1 MTHWSLLGRRI
12 LAVGEGLAPL
22 ARGALFGAE
31 MEVAGVERLFEAR
44 TLPAE
49 LVLIDADRLDPVAL
63 LGGIATLAA
72 LNPPPPTLMVGT
84 HLPAGLVRA
93 LMRLPHADMLEAP
106 FTSEALQA
114 AIFALLDTVETQAAP
129 ASAHSSHCWSV
140 TGAVGGAG
148 ATTLAIEIASA
159 LTARLDKE
167 HAVCLVDLNLAD
179 GAAAAYLGVTG
190 AMSVAQLGPVADR
203 IDGAL
208 LAAFAVPVVRGLDL
222 LACPRDPLAYDQIS
236 REAVLRILEIACEAY
251 DHVIIDLPR
260 HRRPWTLE
268 VLAGA
273 DEVMVISELT
283 VPALLAARAHAEEIE
298 AALPGSTKPR
308 IVLNRLAGR
317 MFGPAPSTAE
327 AERALERKAEAGIAS
342 DWEAAAASV
351 NLGGAIR
358 QHRPK
363 SRIVRDVEA
372 LVDRL
377 QGRQAPAPARN
388 LFSLP
393 RRAA

>member
-22 ARGALFGAE
+22 ARGALFGADV
-31 MEVAGVERLFEAR
+31 EVARVERLLEPRAV
-44 TLPAE
+44 PAE
-49 LVLIDADRLDPVAL
+49 LVLIDADQLDPVTL
-63 LGGIATLAA
+63 LGGLATLAA
-72 LNPPPPTLMVGT
+72 LTPPPPTLMVGT
-84 HLPAGLVRA
+84 QLPAGLVRA

-106 FTSEALQA
+106 FSSEQLQG
-114 AIFALLDTVETQAAP
+114 AIFALLDTAEAQVSPTP
-129 ASAHSSHCWSV
+129 AHGSRCWSV

-148 ATTLAIEIASA
+148 ATTLAIEIAGA
-159 LTARLDKE
+159 LAARIDKE
-167 HAVCLVDLNLAD
+167 HAVCLVDLNLSD
-179 GAAAAYLGVTG
+179 GAAAAYLGVAG

-251 DHVIIDLPR
+251 QHVIIDLPR

-273 DEVMVISELT
+273 DEVLVVSELT
-283 VPALLAARAHAEEIE
+283 VPALLAARAQAEEIE
-298 AALPGSTKPR
+298 AALPGSPKPR

-358 QHRPK
+358 LHRPK
-363 SRIVRDVEA
+363 SKIVRDVEG

-377 QGRQAPAPARN
+377 QGREAPPAARG

-393 RRAA
+393 RRVA

>member
-22 ARGALFGAE
+22 ARGALFGADV
-31 MEVAGVERLFEAR
+31 EVAGVERLSEPR
-44 TLPAE
+44 PRPAE
-49 LVLIDADRLDPVAL
+49 LVLIDADQLDPVAL
-63 LGGIATLAA
+63 LGGLANLAA
-72 LNPPPPTLMVGT
+72 LAPPPPTLMVGT

-106 FTSEALQA
+106 FSSEQLQA
-114 AIFALLDTVETQAAP
+114 AIFALLDTAEAEAAP
-129 ASAHSSHCWSV
+129 ATAHSSRCWSV

-159 LTARLDKE
+159 LADRRDKE
-167 HAVCLVDLNLAD
+167 HAVCLVDLNLSD

-222 LACPRDPLAYDQIS
+222 LACPRDPLAYEQIS

-251 DHVIIDLPR
+251 DHVVIDLPR
-260 HRRPWTLE
+260 HRRSWTLE
-268 VLAGA
+268 ILAGA
-273 DEVMVISELT
+273 DEVMVVSELT
-283 VPALLAARAHAEEIE
+283 VPALLAARAQAQEIE
-298 AALPGSTKPR
+298 AALPGSAKPR

-327 AERALERKAEAGIAS
+327 AERALERKAEAGISS

-363 SRIVRDVEA
+363 SKIVRDVEA
-372 LVDRL
+372 LIDRL
-377 QGRQAPAPARN
+377 EGRQAPPAPRS

-393 RRAA
+393 KRVA